1 MPLSKKEILTY
12 LTPLPK
18 NLTKPQ
24 KPLFYGT
31 AGYRAHAS
39 LLPPIVS
46 RCALIAYLRSTTFA
60 GKNIGIM
67 LTASHNPEDQN
78 GIKFIDHNGDMFDET
93 WEKLCDEIVNSEDKD
108 FYTVINRAHRKYG
121 NMRDIGDGPRASL
134 ILGHDTRPSHT
145 TLIQNIYDT
154 LESFNIQI
162 TNYQL
167 TTTPEL
173 HFLVRHSNLL
183 STLPPKNSY
192 LDHLTNLYTQ
202 LKQALNDRDNKSDG
216 DGDRDNKL
224 DRDIDKDNI
233 DRDNKIDNKLDRDN
247 IIDKDNIIDSIDRN
261 SIDRNSIDRNSI
273 DRNSIDRNSIDKNS
287 IIEEEVN
294 NPNTTPL
301 TTYVDTSNGVIEYKL
316 LYLKNKIPLNYH
328 IINKK
333 GPLNYKCGSD
343 YIKTYNLPPF
353 NINTCIYD
361 IDLCASFDGDADR
374 IVYFYSS
381 NRGGE
386 GNRDGSSNRDNNS
399 NTNKDKDNTKDKNNI
414 SNANTKDKNNIN
426 TNINTNKNNISN
438 ANTKDKNNI
447 NTNINTNT
455 NISNNTNNTKD
466 NINTPISNTNI
477 SNNISVIDG
486 DSLAVLLI
494 TYIYTLINNT
504 DITCG
509 IILTYYSNTSLLDF
523 LYNKGY
529 KVSIVNTG
537 VKNLVKAARL
547 YDIGIYFESN
557 GHGSV
562 IFSERVR
569 GMISSGGGI
578 VGGSVV
584 EGGIVRGVG
593 SSLDGIDSNTSLVDS
608 SEVRGNKGSEV
619 NTLISNTPLSNTP
632 PNNQHSN
639 NTILNI
645 LSLFFDPC
653 IGDALSN
660 FLIINLL
667 FKKED
672 FYKLNSLY
680 LKYPNRLICIPVK
693 NKSVLKVGIS
703 SGIGDSSRDSGRDSG
718 RLDSSRDRSNTNR
731 IDSNRIDSRLDS
743 NRLDSRL
750 DSNRLDS
757 RLDSNRLD
765 SRLDTNKLSSNV
777 LEPVELK
784 RRVEQICLQKEVI
797 RVYIRPSGTEE
808 CIRVYVEC
816 RSVEECDKIVLCVA
830 QDVYDLCGGI
840 GPHPEIVY

>member
-216 DGDRDNKL
+216 NRDGDRDNKL
-224 DRDIDKDNI
+224 DRDNNIDKDNI
-233 DRDNKIDNKLDRDN
+233 T
-247 IIDKDNIIDSIDRN
+247 DNIIDSIDRN
-261 SIDRNSIDRNSI
+261 SIDKNSI
-273 DRNSIDRNSIDKNS
+273 IDRNSIDKNS

-381 NRGGE
+381 NRGE
-386 GNRDGSSNRDNNS
+386 GSNRDGSSNRDNNS
-399 NTNKDKDNTKDKNNI
+399 NTNKDKDNISNNTNKDKDNTKDKNNI
-414 SNANTKDKNNIN
+414 SNANKDN
-426 TNINTNKNNISN
+426 TNTNTNNTNKN
-438 ANTKDKNNI
+438 
-447 NTNINTNT
+447 

-477 SNNISVIDG
+477 NNISVIDG

-569 GMISSGGGI
+569 GMIGSGVGI

-584 EGGIVRGVG
+584 EGGIVRGVD
-593 SSLDGIDSNTSLVDS
+593 SSLGIDSNTSLVDS

-703 SGIGDSSRDSGRDSG
+703 SGIGDSSRDSGRLDSSRDRLDSSRDSSRD

-731 IDSNRIDSRLDS
+731 IDSNRI
-743 NRLDSRL
+743 
-750 DSNRLDS
+750 DS